1 MAKSALVPSGVQSR
15 IQNPESSVQ
24 LRALRALWISV
35 LSGGQAAI
43 SIEELQPVLLDFNSW
58 ILHLHRLHLVFF
70 TPLALFFYP
79 ESRTRIQN
87 PD

>member
-43 SIEELQPVLLDFNSW
+43 QSKNCSQYYW
-58 ILHLHRLHLVFF
+58 ILILGFCIFTGCTWFF
-70 TPLALFFYP
+70 LP
-79 ESRTRIQN
+79 R
-87 PD
+87 